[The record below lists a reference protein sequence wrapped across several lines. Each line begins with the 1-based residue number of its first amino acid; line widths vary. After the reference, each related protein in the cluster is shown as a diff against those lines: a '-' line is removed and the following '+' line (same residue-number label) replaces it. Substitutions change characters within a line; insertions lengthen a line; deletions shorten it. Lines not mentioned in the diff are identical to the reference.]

1 MDRQYAAHTSPTPP
15 DLPESP
21 ASGFPR
27 SSSIGQ
33 SPTQAG
39 PYWFHM
45 ITESLRNVITG
56 AGLTPD
62 AGDLTLLF
70 QSIQAIVSAAAESA
84 VQTGTVAFH
93 RRSTAPAGWVAL
105 AGGTIG
111 SASSGATARANDDTA
126 ALFELIWTES
136 DNTAAPI
143 QTSAGAPATRG
154 ASAEADFAA
163 GKRLPLD
170 DSRGEFLRGL
180 DGGRGVDAS
189 RVLGSSQAG
198 DIQSHAHTATTN
210 EAAAGVQFAASGI
223 AVGNT
228 VYEGNPMYL
237 DSAAAAHSHPV
248 SVTATGGSETRPRN
262 IALLACIKL

>member
-1 MDRQYAAHTSPTPP
+1 MDRQYAAHTSPAAPE
-15 DLPESP
+15 LPVSP
-21 ASGFPR
+21 ATGFPR

-62 AGDLTLLF
+62 AADLTLLF
-70 QSIQAIVSAAAESA
+70 QAIQAMVSGTAASA
-84 VQTGTVAFH
+84 VPTGTVAFH
-93 RRSTAPAGWVAL
+93 RRTAAPAGWVAL

-111 SASSGATARANDDTA
+111 NADSGATARANADTA

-143 QTSAGAPATRG
+143 QTNAGAPTTRG
-154 ASAEADFAA
+154 ASAGADFAA

-170 DSRGEFLRGL
+170 DARGEFLRGL
-180 DGGRGVDAS
+180 DVGRGVDVG
-189 RVLGSSQAG
+189 RVLGSAQA
-198 DIQSHAHTATTN
+198 DALASHTHTGSTA
-210 EAAAGVQFAASGI
+210 
-223 AVGNT
+223 
-228 VYEGNPMYL
+228 P
-237 DSAAAAHSHPV
+237 AAAHTHPTTAWGAAADSGL
-248 SVTATGGSETRPRN
+248 SVASVPDGTATHTHSLDIDPAGGAETRPRN
-262 IALLACIKL
+262 RAYLVCIKL